1 VLQSV
6 NVATVVFGVG
16 YIGSA
21 LVQDLLFQGREVVGV
36 DNFFSTD
43 RRAIEGFLLS
53 PTFRFLE
60 GSIVDSKTI
69 DDAIDVAGDGV
80 DEIYVLAAQASAHPE
95 AATAEYTEE
104 TNLRGP
110 RVILE
115 AARRR
120 CPTVRIIYA
129 SSTRVYGEALP
140 AFVDENVPFGSFSDL
155 SHLSKCYVEKL
166 LEMHALSSELSC
178 RAVRLGLTYGV
189 SPVMKTN
196 PRFMTAPNLFCAQAA
211 TGGKITVRSHNPI
224 ALIHVGDA
232 VAALR
237 IAASA
242 PGRSAFS
249 VFNATSDVATVRTV
263 AGIVEQIATERELPV
278 EIEGIDGDGAEL
290 SALPVFSSA
299 LTNYGFRPRLSLREG
314 IAETLDHFLV
324 RGQ

>member
-1 VLQSV
+1 MLQSV
-6 NVATVVFGVG
+6 SVATVVFGVG

-21 LVQDLLFQGREVVGV
+21 LVQELLFQGREVVGV
-36 DNFFSTD
+36 DNCFSTD

-60 GSIVDSKTI
+60 GNIADAATV
-69 DDAIDVAGDGV
+69 DDAVDAAGDMV
-80 DEIYVLAAQASAHPE
+80 DEIYLLAAQASAHPE
-95 AATAEYTEE
+95 AASSDYTEE

-110 RVILE
+110 RVILD

-120 CPTVRIIYA
+120 CPAARIVFS
-129 SSTRVYGEALP
+129 SSTRVYGPHLP
-140 AFVDENVPFGSFSDL
+140 AFVDENVAFGSFSDL

-166 LEMHALSSELSC
+166 LEMYALSSDLSC

-189 SPVMKTN
+189 SPVMKTD

-211 TGGKITVRSHNPI
+211 AASIITVRSRDPL

-242 PGRSAFS
+242 PRTSAYS

-263 AGIVEQIATERELPV
+263 ANLVEQIAAERELPV
-278 EIEGIDGDGAEL
+278 GIDGIDEEAIG
-290 SALPVFSSA
+290 SIPLPVFSSA
-299 LTNYGFRPRLSLREG
+299 LTQHGFRPRLSLREG
-314 IAETLDHFLV
+314 LTEVLDHFLV
-324 RGQ
+324 RGK